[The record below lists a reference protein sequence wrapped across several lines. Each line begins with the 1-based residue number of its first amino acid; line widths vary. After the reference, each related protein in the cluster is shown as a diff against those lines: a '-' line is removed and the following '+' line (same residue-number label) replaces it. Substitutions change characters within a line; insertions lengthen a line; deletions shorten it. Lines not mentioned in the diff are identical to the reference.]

1 MSIVTLKRKSAARTN
16 KSSAISRGLH
26 NQSASMRL
34 SNIRNKQCTSECNV
48 NWVKDYSPE
57 NKSQSAYIKYVK
69 GYESSWGGGSTG
81 SNGCLETYMVGT
93 TLKSRGGFT
102 KDVGGLSS
110 SEYTNTKWLQ
120 KNCLPTTPSMYQF
133 PSNVTNRC
141 DTVQ

>member
-57 NKSQSAYIKYVK
+57 NNSQSAYIKYVK
-69 GYESSWGGGSTG
+69 GYESSWGGDSTG
-81 SNGCLETYMVGT
+81 SNGYRKIVCPLPLPCTNFLVMQLIDVIRYNNPN
-93 TLKSRGGFT
+93 KSSICNFSFFFT
-102 KDVGGLSS
+102 KL
-110 SEYTNTKWLQ
+110 YL
-120 KNCLPTTPSMYQF
+120 
-133 PSNVTNRC
+133 NR
-141 DTVQ
+141 